1 MLILAV
7 TFINLA
13 LMFYTIGVWGERL
26 QKELKVWHLAM
37 FGAGLLFD
45 TLGTTTMGKLVAGS
59 FKLNFH
65 GITGLVAI
73 VLMLFHAI
81 WATVVIMSNNANA
94 KKKFHKFSTIVWLIW
109 LIPFTSGAIWGM
121 SR

>member
-1 MLILAV
+1 MLVIAV
-7 TFINLA
+7 TFISLA
-13 LMFYTIGVWGERL
+13 LVFYTIGVWGERL

-45 TLGTTTMGKLVAGS
+45 TLGTTTMSKLVAGG

-81 WATVVIMSNNANA
+81 WATVVIMSNNVNT

-109 LIPFTSGAIWGM
+109 LIPFASGAIWGM